1 MHRHEEV
8 ADAVR
13 QIVAERQGVDVAA
26 VTAESVLA
34 DDLGVDSLGMIEIGV
49 SLEERFGLRM
59 PDAATP
65 DELGIVTV
73 DDLVGLA
80 LERLQEAAR

>member
-1 MHRHEEV
+1 MDRHEV

-13 QIVAERQGVDVAA
+13 RIVAERQGVDVEA
-26 VTAESVLA
+26 VRTESALA

-73 DDLVGLA
+73 GDLVGLA
-80 LERLQEAAR
+80 MERLQEVAR

>member
-1 MHRHEEV
+1 MDRHEGWRTPS
-8 ADAVR
+8 AGSLPSARAWTSRPVR
-13 QIVAERQGVDVAA
+13 
-26 VTAESVLA
+26 AESALA

-73 DDLVGLA
+73 GDLVGLA
-80 LERLQEAAR
+80 MERLQEAAR

>member
-1 MHRHEEV
+1 MDRYEEV

-13 QIVAERQGVDVAA
+13 RIVAERQGVDVEA
-26 VTAESVLA
+26 VRAESALA